1 MGQGIFGR
9 EAAIDE
15 RRYQGQFFA
24 LLLRSGPKTAVPS
37 SEALCNG
44 RPAFGRLAFLR
55 PLDLAATKVSEIVAE
70 RNGKS
75 QMTYSDDEQIL
86 LLTMLPSEIG
96 SAVAF
101 SEKSGLIG
109 TAKEMMA
116 SAKSAVANAAD
127 YPDNA
132 LIQSVMPNLDDRSAA
147 LDKAKE
153 LRERQIERLKAE
165 GITSRE
171 EMIEKAVSDA
181 EAVSAL
187 LATTA
192 DASEAAEYK
201 SWVLS
206 IGQAVANA
214 AKEGGFLG
222 FGGEQVSDGKEAI
235 LPRITA
241 APG

>member
-1 MGQGIFGR
+1 
-9 EAAIDE
+9 
-15 RRYQGQFFA
+15 
-24 LLLRSGPKTAVPS
+24 
-37 SEALCNG
+37 
-44 RPAFGRLAFLR
+44 
-55 PLDLAATKVSEIVAE
+55 
-70 RNGKS
+70 
-75 QMTYSDDEQIL
+75 MTYSDDEQIL